1 MRVCSLCSG
10 SKGNSVYLE
19 ADETKVL
26 FDAGKTFKYLSTAL
40 MEIDVNIKDIKYIF
54 ITHTHKDH
62 IAALKDVLKKSN
74 AILCITNK
82 LFFELDNLKDFDRI
96 LIFEEDIIIDGIH
109 VQSVKVS
116 HDSPDARNYVVTH
129 GESKFSFITDTGYIN
144 RKNFKYFENS
154 NVFFIE
160 SNHDIELLENGP
172 YPSFLKKR
180 VISDEGHL
188 SNKQAGFYLTK
199 LIGLNTKNI
208 LLFHLSDTNNDPEIA
223 LETVTNT
230 LIDYDVNTCDI
241 KCAMQDEVSEVI
253 TL

>member
-10 SKGNSVYLE
+10 SKGNSVFVDINGIYI
-19 ADETKVL
+19 L
-26 FDAGKTFKYLSTAL
+26 FDAGKNFKYLNNAL
-40 MEIDVNIKDIKYIF
+40 SEIDYDIKKLKYIF

-62 IAALKDVLKKSN
+62 ISALKDVLKKSD

-96 LIFEEDIIIDGIH
+96 LIFEDNITIDGIH

-116 HDSPDARNYVVTH
+116 HDSPDARNYVVIH
-129 GESKFSFITDTGYIN
+129 DESKFSFITDTGYIN

-154 NVFFIE
+154 DVFFIE

-199 LIGLNTKNI
+199 LIGPKTKNI
-208 LLFHLSDTNNDPEIA
+208 LLFHLSDTNNNPEIA

-230 LIDYDVNTCDI
+230 LIDYEIDICDI

-253 TL
+253 SL